1 VASLKER
8 LQADLTAAMR
18 ARDDIV
24 RSTLRIVLAGVT
36 KAEVAGKAQEVL
48 TDDQVLGIIRS
59 EIRKRAEAADIY
71 AAAGRR
77 QQAER
82 ERAEAAVLTPYLP
95 PEASNDELAGIVDE
109 EIARAAAAGT
119 SGARAAGHVIK
130 AVRGR
135 LGSQANAAR
144 IAQAVK
150 AALAAGES

>member
-1 VASLKER
+1 MASLKEQ

-18 ARDDIV
+18 ARDEV
-24 RSTLRIVLAGVT
+24 ARSTLRIVLAGVT
-36 KAEVAGKAQEVL
+36 RAEVAGRRQVVL

-71 AAAGRR
+71 AAAVRD
-77 QQAER
+77 QQADR

-95 PEASNDELAGIVDE
+95 PESSDDELAAIVE
-109 EIARAAAAGT
+109 EEVTRAAETGT
-119 SGARAAGHVIK
+119 SGSRAAGLIIK

-144 IAQAVK
+144 IAEAVK
-150 AALAAGES
+150 AAL